1 MKRILSLILCFSLL
15 SGCKPNNEPITQKEF
30 CLDTIVSITL
40 YDSSS
45 KKILNNCFDLC
56 KKYELLF
63 STTNTNSELYPINHN
78 KNKTQYQTISNE
90 LASVIKQ
97 GLYYSEL
104 SKGAFDITI
113 GAVSSLWDFKSNNPT
128 LPDETLL
135 KESLQSVN
143 YQNIICDYKRILY
156 KNPDTMIDLGAIAKG
171 YIADKLKE
179 YLIQHKV
186 NNALINLGGNILCVG
201 DKMTEG
207 YRIGITNP
215 QKTDESIISTKI
227 EDKSV
232 VTSGIYQRQMKVNHH
247 VYHHILNPH
256 TGYSYDNGLA
266 SVTIVSPSSMQGD
279 ALSTVCFSLGLE
291 KGKALIESLD
301 DVEACFIDTN
311 NQITYTKNFNHS

>member
-1 MKRILSLILCFSLL
+1 MKRILSLILCSSLL

-30 CLDTIVSITL
+30 CLDTVVSITL

-56 KKYELLF
+56 KKYELIF
-63 STTNTNSELYPINHN
+63 STTNTSSELYQINHN

-104 SKGAFDITI
+104 SHGAFDITI
-113 GAVSSLWDFKSNNPT
+113 GAVSSLWDFKSDKVT
-128 LPDETLL
+128 LPNETLIKENL
-135 KESLQSVN
+135 KTVN
-143 YQNIICDYKRILY
+143 YQNIICDHKKILY
-156 KNPDTMIDLGAIAKG
+156 KNPNTIIDLGAIAKG

-227 EDKSV
+227 ENKSV

-247 VYHHILNPH
+247 VYHHILNPR

-311 NQITYTKNFNHS
+311 NQITYTTHFKHS

>member
-1 MKRILSLILCFSLL
+1 M
-15 SGCKPNNEPITQKEF
+15 
-30 CLDTIVSITL
+30 
-40 YDSSS
+40 
-45 KKILNNCFDLC
+45 
-56 KKYELLF
+56 
-63 STTNTNSELYPINHN
+63 
-78 KNKTQYQTISNE
+78 
-90 LASVIKQ
+90 
-97 GLYYSEL
+97 
-104 SKGAFDITI
+104 
-113 GAVSSLWDFKSNNPT
+113 SSLWDFKSDKAT
-128 LPDETLL
+128 LPDETLI

-143 YQNIICDYKRILY
+143 YQNIICDHKRILY

>member
-63 STTNTNSELYPINHN
+63 STTNTNSELYQINHN

-90 LASVIKQ
+90 LSSVIQQ

-104 SKGAFDITI
+104 SKGSFDITI
-113 GAVSSLWDFKSNNPT
+113 GAVSSLWDFKSDQAT
-128 LPDETLL
+128 LPDETLI

-143 YQNIICDYKRILY
+143 YQNIICDHKRILY

-186 NNALINLGGNILCVG
+186 NNALINLGG
-201 DKMTEG
+201 
-207 YRIGITNP
+207 
-215 QKTDESIISTKI
+215 
-227 EDKSV
+227 
-232 VTSGIYQRQMKVNHH
+232 
-247 VYHHILNPH
+247 
-256 TGYSYDNGLA
+256 
-266 SVTIVSPSSMQGD
+266 
-279 ALSTVCFSLGLE
+279 
-291 KGKALIESLD
+291 
-301 DVEACFIDTN
+301 
-311 NQITYTKNFNHS
+311 